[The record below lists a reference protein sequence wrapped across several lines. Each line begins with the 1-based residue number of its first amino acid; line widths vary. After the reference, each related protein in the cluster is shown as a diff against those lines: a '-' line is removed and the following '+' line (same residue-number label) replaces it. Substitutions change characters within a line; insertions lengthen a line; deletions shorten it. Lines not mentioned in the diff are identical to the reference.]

1 MGRTLLLLFV
11 FLLGSVPSI
20 AISAKFSPATY
31 ILQISSNLSCE
42 TLDIE
47 LISQADDTR
56 QHIRYGSSAFAAVE
70 LPSGSYTFGDVT
82 CMNKEDTKAHD
93 LLSDK
98 IAPIHLNAGQAYYG
112 GRIIFEEVVAVDANG
127 SPDVFSNCPR
137 VMSRARGQSS
147 NQCRDGV
154 GVDTSAPTSKHINV
168 YRPEVTDEDLAVV
181 RSALSATKEQL
192 LYLPLKLQVNKVP
205 TESEPAGRVL

>member
-1 MGRTLLLLFV
+1 MDRLLLLTLV
-11 FLLGSVPSI
+11 FFLGTVPSI
-20 AISAKFSPATY
+20 AISANYTPATY
-31 ILQISSNLSCE
+31 ILQVSSNLGCE

-70 LPSGSYTFGDVT
+70 MPSGTYIFGDVT
-82 CMNKEDTKAHD
+82 CINKENAKVHN

-112 GRIIFEEVVAVDANG
+112 GRIIFEEVVSVDANG
-127 SPDVFSNCPR
+127 SPDVFNNCPR

-147 NQCRDGV
+147 NQCSDGV
-154 GVDTSAPTSKHINV
+154 GVDTSAPTSKQINV
-168 YRPEVTDEDLAVV
+168 YRPDVTDQDIAVV

-192 LYLPLKLQVNKVP
+192 LYLPLKI
-205 TESEPAGRVL
+205 

>member
-1 MGRTLLLLFV
+1 MDRLVLFSIIF
-11 FLLGSVPSI
+11 FLGTVPI
-20 AISAKFSPATY
+20 VAISANSFPATY
-31 ILQISSNLSCE
+31 ILQVSSNLSCE

-70 LPSGSYTFGDVT
+70 MPSGSYTFGDVT
-82 CMNKEDTKAHD
+82 CMNKDDAKVHD

-98 IAPIHLNAGQAYYG
+98 IAPIYLNAGQAYYG

-127 SPDVFSNCPR
+127 SPDVLSNCPR
-137 VMSRARGQSS
+137 VMSRARGQGS

-154 GVDTSAPTSKHINV
+154 GVDTSAPTSKQINV
-168 YRPEVTDEDLAVV
+168 YRPEVTDEDLAIV
-181 RSALSATKEQL
+181 RSALSATKKQL
-192 LYLPLKLQVNKVP
+192 LYLPLEL
-205 TESEPAGRVL
+205 

>member
-1 MGRTLLLLFV
+1 MDRLLLLTLV
-11 FLLGSVPSI
+11 FFLGTVPSI
-20 AISAKFSPATY
+20 AISANYTPATY
-31 ILQISSNLSCE
+31 ILQVSSNLGCE

-70 LPSGSYTFGDVT
+70 MPSGTYIFGDVT
-82 CMNKEDTKAHD
+82 CINKEDAKVHN

-98 IAPIHLNAGQAYYG
+98 IAPIHLNAGQVYYG
-112 GRIIFEEVVAVDANG
+112 GRIIFEEVVSVDANG
-127 SPDVFSNCPR
+127 SPDVFNNCPR

-147 NQCRDGV
+147 NQCSDGV
-154 GVDTSAPTSKHINV
+154 GVDTSAPTSKQINV
-168 YRPEVTDEDLAVV
+168 YRPEVTDQDIAVV

-192 LYLPLKLQVNKVP
+192 LYLPLKL
-205 TESEPAGRVL
+205 

>member
-1 MGRTLLLLFV
+1 MDRLVLLCFV
-11 FLLGSVPSI
+11 FFLGTVPSI
-20 AISAKFSPATY
+20 AFSANYAPATY
-31 ILQISSNLSCE
+31 ILQVSSNLSCE

-56 QHIRYGSSAFAAVE
+56 QHIRYGSSAFAAVQM
-70 LPSGSYTFGDVT
+70 PSGTYTFGDVT
-82 CMNKEDTKAHD
+82 CMNKEDAKVHN

-112 GRIIFEEVVAVDANG
+112 GRIIFEEVVSVDANG

-147 NQCRDGV
+147 NQCSDGV
-154 GVDTSAPTSKHINV
+154 GVDTSAPTSKQINV
-168 YRPEVTDEDLAVV
+168 YRPEVTDQDIAVV
-181 RSALSATKEQL
+181 RSALSASKEQL
-192 LYLPLKLQVNKVP
+192 LYLPLKL
-205 TESEPAGRVL
+205 